1 MKISI
6 TIIFIFLFPFFL
18 SAQYDSRK
26 FTYNEG
32 NDKNYINYEQLE
44 ELTTKMIENNP
55 NYYNEEDVQKFIHI
69 DLSTLPNYTD
79 EELHKRLLAIPTTIP
94 LKFTPQIGELIRYFV
109 TKRRE
114 YVTRMLTMSNVYFPI
129 YEEIFDEADIPLEL
143 KCLSIVESA
152 LNPLAKSRVGA
163 TGLWQFMHGTARHEG
178 MEINTLYDAR
188 SDVYVST
195 EHAAKFLK
203 KLHNLYGD
211 WFLALAAYNAGP
223 GNVNKAIKYSG
234 GYDFWTVKH
243 RLPRETQ
250 NYVPS
255 FIAMV
260 YIMHYHKDYFLYP
273 GKPKIDFKNTV
284 IEIVK
289 EKQSTKY
296 IAELVGTSEDVIKQY
311 NPCLKKGII
320 PKVEN
325 GYRLVL
331 PKQYAYALNEKKNL
345 LAIDPYIFNP
355 AFEAPSNSIANGI
368 DTTVLDPQKQAEV
381 ARNIEVEKVKE
392 LTQEVVKEIERKVDR
407 EARIEEFVK
416 NTESDSVVAKTDN
429 QIVTFESFENKETK
443 TNEVAIKADIEVLKT
458 DSFSTEKLDS
468 SLSKTEIALVQETK
482 IDSLPIENSSTE
494 MLASQEVQNKIAD
507 TVDVN
512 KAYLMAIKKEEEIK
526 QLKKYKIVKV
536 EEVHSKTTYHK
547 VSKGESL
554 IEIAK
559 NYGVSVNKI
568 LEWNPKVDK
577 KNLQLGAN
585 LKLNLQEKIVKPQYE
600 SIASSSTQE
609 ENQIIHKVKKGEN
622 LYQISKLY
630 NVSLNDLKLWNNLED
645 ESLKIGKEIVIISS
659 GVSKNNISLGDYFYH
674 VSSGGDTLQSAS
686 NLYKVPLETLKKLNN
701 KSEDEPLQAG
711 EKIKIPSL

>member
-1 MKISI
+1 MKISNCVF
-6 TIIFIFLFPFFL
+6 FICLFPLIL
-18 SAQYDSRK
+18 SAQFDSRK

-44 ELTTKMIENNP
+44 ELTTKMLESNP
-55 NYYNEEDVQKFIHI
+55 SYYNEDDVQKFINI
-69 DLSTLPNYTD
+69 DPATLPKYTD
-79 EELHKRLLAIPTTIP
+79 EELHKRILAIPTTIP
-94 LKFTPQIGELIRYFV
+94 LKFTPQVGELIRYFT

-114 YVTRMLTMSNVYFPI
+114 YVTRMLTMSKVYFPI

-203 KLHNLYGD
+203 KLYNLYGD
-211 WFLALAAYNAGP
+211 WFLALASYNAGP

-234 GYDFWTVKH
+234 GYDFWTIKH
-243 RLPRETQ
+243 KLPRETQ

-284 IEIVK
+284 VEIVK

-296 IAELVGTSEDVIKQY
+296 IAELIGTSEEIIKQY

-320 PKVEN
+320 PKVEQ
-325 GYRLVL
+325 GYHLIL
-331 PKQYAYALNEKKNL
+331 PKQYAYTLNEKKDL
-345 LAIDPYIFNP
+345 LAIDPYIYNP
-355 AFEAPSNSIANGI
+355 AFVPAQPNVIENTDSI
-368 DTTVLDPQKQAEV
+368 LQES
-381 ARNIEVEKVKE
+381 ARQSELAKNEEIMKVREMTK
-392 LTQEVVKEIERKVDR
+392 EVVKEIEANVSKDTNNSSPIESPEVQTT
-407 EARIEEFVK
+407 EA
-416 NTESDSVVAKTDN
+416 N
-429 QIVTFESFENKETK
+429 QIVTFESFESKQ
-443 TNEVAIKADIEVLKT
+443 T
-458 DSFSTEKLDS
+458 DSSIPSNDNNTIKDETTLSNNVDS
-468 SLSKTEIALVQETK
+468 YSTK
-482 IDSLPIENSSTE
+482 IDEVSTNYNITDSLPIVKNTNDV
-494 MLASQEVQNKIAD
+494 LASNDQEIVATD
-507 TVDVN
+507 TVNVS
-512 KAYLMAIKKEEEIK
+512 KAYLMAIKKEEEQK
-526 QLKKYKIVKV
+526 QLKKYKIIKV
-536 EEVHSKTTYHK
+536 EEVHNKLKTHK

-559 NYGVSVNKI
+559 MYGVSVNKI
-568 LEWNPKVDK
+568 LEWNPNVDK

-585 LKLNLQEKIVKPQYE
+585 LKINIQEKIVKPQYE
-600 SIASSSTQE
+600 SIASQNNE
-609 ENQIIHKVKKGEN
+609 ENQIVHKVKRGEN

-630 NVSLNDLKLWNNLED
+630 NVSMDEIKEWNNLGD
-645 ESLKIGKEIVIISS
+645 ENIQIGKEIIINNSS
-659 GVSKNNISLGDYFYH
+659 AKTKILLGDYFYH
-674 VSSGGDTLQSAS
+674 VSKSGDTLQSAS
-686 NLYKVPLETLKKLNN
+686 NLYKVPVETLKKLNN
-701 KSEDEPLQAG
+701 KAEDEPLQAG

>member
-6 TIIFIFLFPFFL
+6 IICSIFLFPLLL
-18 SAQYDSRK
+18 SSQYDSRK

-44 ELTTKMIENNP
+44 ELTTKMIESNP

-69 DLSTLPNYTD
+69 DVNTLPKYTD
-79 EELHKRLLAIPTTIP
+79 IELHKRLLAIPTTIP

-114 YVTRMLTMSNVYFPI
+114 YVTRMLTMSKVYFPI
-129 YEEIFDEADIPLEL
+129 YEEIFDEADLPLEL

-163 TGLWQFMHGTARHEG
+163 TGLWQFMHGTAKHEG

-188 SDVYVST
+188 SDIYVST

-243 RLPRETQ
+243 KLPRETQ

-273 GKPKIDFKNTV
+273 GKPKFDFKNTV
-284 IEIVK
+284 VEIIK

-296 IAELVGTSEDVIKQY
+296 IAELVGTSEEVIKQY

-320 PKVEN
+320 PKVDN
-325 GYRLVL
+325 GYHLIL
-331 PKQYAYALNEKKNL
+331 PKQYALALNEKKNL
-345 LAIDPYIFNP
+345 LAIDPYIYNP
-355 AFEAPSNSIANGI
+355 SFDVPSNNTN
-368 DTTVLDPQKQAEV
+368 DTTILDPQKQAEI
-381 ARNIEVEKVKE
+381 ARNNEVIKVKE
-392 LTQEVVKEIERKVDR
+392 LAQEVVREIERKVDR
-407 EARIEEFVK
+407 ESRIEEFEKETDSMLVK
-416 NTESDSVVAKTDN
+416 TEVQIISTDSIENKDFKINDSASFAVKEALMKDSLLVANEDSVV
-429 QIVTFESFENKETK
+429 
-443 TNEVAIKADIEVLKT
+443 LKT
-458 DSFSTEKLDS
+458 ENIVLHEQILDSFSS
-468 SLSKTEIALVQETK
+468 
-482 IDSLPIENSSTE
+482 ENSS
-494 MLASQEVQNKIAD
+494 SQLFESKDIQNKIAD

-512 KAYLMAIKKEEEIK
+512 KAYTMAIKKEEEIK
-526 QLKKYKIVKV
+526 QIKKYKIIKV
-536 EEVHSKTTYHK
+536 VELKDKITYHK
-547 VSKGESL
+547 ISKGESL
-554 IEIAK
+554 NSIAK
-559 NYGVSVNKI
+559 NYGISVAKI

-577 KNLQLGAN
+577 NNLQLGSN
-585 LKLNLQEKIVKPQYE
+585 IRLNIQEKIVKPQYE
-600 SIASSSTQE
+600 SIASFSSD
-609 ENQIIHKVKKGEN
+609 ENQTVHKVKKGEN

-630 NVSLNDLKLWNNLED
+630 NVSITNLKLWNNLED
-645 ESLKIGKEIVIISS
+645 ENLKIGKEIVILSI
-659 GVSKNNISLGDYFYH
+659 GDSKNNINLGDYFYH
-674 VSSGGDTLQSAS
+674 VSSGGDTLQTAS

-701 KSEDEPLQAG
+701 KSENEPLQAG

>member
-1 MKISI
+1 MKISNYI
-6 TIIFIFLFPFFL
+6 LFVFLFPLIL
-18 SAQYDSRK
+18 SAQFDSRK

-44 ELTTKMIENNP
+44 ELTTKMLESNP
-55 NYYNEEDVQKFIHI
+55 SYYNEDDVQKFINI
-69 DLSTLPNYTD
+69 DPATLPKYTD
-79 EELHKRLLAIPTTIP
+79 EELHNRILAIPTTIP
-94 LKFTPQIGELIRYFV
+94 LKFTPQVGEMIRYFT

-114 YVTRMLTMSNVYFPI
+114 YVTRMLTMSKVYFPI

-211 WFLALAAYNAGP
+211 WFLALASYNAGP

-234 GYDFWTVKH
+234 GYDFWTIKH
-243 RLPRETQ
+243 KLPRETQ

-284 IEIVK
+284 VEIVK

-296 IAELVGTSEDVIKQY
+296 IAELVGTSEDIIKQY

-325 GYRLVL
+325 GYHLIL
-331 PKQYAYALNEKKNL
+331 PKQYAYTLNEKKDL
-345 LAIDPYIFNP
+345 LAIDPYIYNP
-355 AFEAPSNSIANGI
+355 AFVPAQPNVIENTDSI
-368 DTTVLDPQKQAEV
+368 LQES
-381 ARNIEVEKVKE
+381 ARQSELAKNEEIMKVREMTK
-392 LTQEVVKEIERKVDR
+392 EVVKEIEANVSKEINNSSPV
-407 EARIEEFVK
+407 EASEVQ
-416 NTESDSVVAKTDN
+416 TTDAN
-429 QIVTFESFENKETK
+429 QIVTFESFESKQ
-443 TNEVAIKADIEVLKT
+443 T
-458 DSFSTEKLDS
+458 DSSIPSNENITIKDETT
-468 SLSKTEIALVQETK
+468 LSNNVDNYSTK
-482 IDSLPIENSSTE
+482 IDEVSTNYSITDSLPIVKNTNDV
-494 MLASQEVQNKIAD
+494 LASNDQEIVATD
-507 TVDVN
+507 TVNVS
-512 KAYLMAIKKEEEIK
+512 KAYLMAIKKEEEQK

-536 EEVHSKTTYHK
+536 EEVHNKLKTHK

-559 NYGVSVNKI
+559 MYGVSVNKI
-568 LEWNPKVDK
+568 LEWNPRVDK

-585 LKLNLQEKIVKPQYE
+585 LKINIQEKIVKPQYE
-600 SIASSSTQE
+600 TVASQNND
-609 ENQIIHKVKKGEN
+609 ENRIVHKVKKGEN
-622 LYQISKLY
+622 LYQLSKLY
-630 NVSLNDLKLWNNLED
+630 NVSLEELKEWNNLGE
-645 ESLKIGKEIVIISS
+645 ENIQIGKEIII
-659 GVSKNNISLGDYFYH
+659 NNGAAKTKTLLGDYFYH
-674 VSSGGDTLQSAS
+674 VSKGGDTLQSAS
-686 NLYKVPLETLKKLNN
+686 NMYKVPVETLKKLNN
-701 KSEDEPLQAG
+701 KAEDEPLQAG